1 MLLHLYCY
9 LLKFFQT
16 FLMQFAQIE
25 VAQLDYLQL
34 MHQYHVRPCLNN
46 LDKITSEG
54 NINLHIP
61 EIASVILPIRPNP
74 FFFLSKE
81 FPEIKF
87 NHRSQGFR
95 KRDNEVNKEDNKSLN
110 HENRSF
116 QKQRNP

>member
-1 MLLHLYCY
+1 ML
-9 LLKFFQT
+9 
-16 FLMQFAQIE
+16 FAQIE

-95 KRDNEVNKEDNKSLN
+95 KRDNEVNKEDNKRLN